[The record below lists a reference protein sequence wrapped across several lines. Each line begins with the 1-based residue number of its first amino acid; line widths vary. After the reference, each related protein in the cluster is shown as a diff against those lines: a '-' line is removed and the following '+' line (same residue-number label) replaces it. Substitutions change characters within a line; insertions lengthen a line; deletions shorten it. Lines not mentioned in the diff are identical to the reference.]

1 MTLSSVSNASL
12 AKSHLSN
19 QKTETE
25 TSQNDKGRSN
35 LSSENGAAGKK
46 IDDNVTLS
54 QSEKTNK
61 VSEVIDKKGAE
72 ELLPKTMKT
81 ILTNSNTALSAQ
93 ANIKPEAAIEF
104 LSAS

>member
-1 MTLSSVSNASL
+1 MTLSSVSNVSL

-25 TSQNDKGRSN
+25 TSQSKKGRSN
-35 LSSENGAAGKK
+35 ISSENGAAGKN
-46 IDDNVTLS
+46 IGDNVMLS
-54 QSEKTNK
+54 QSEKMSE
-61 VSEVIDKKGAE
+61 VSEVIDLKAAE
-72 ELLPKTMKT
+72 ELLPKTMKA

-104 LSAS
+104 LSAR